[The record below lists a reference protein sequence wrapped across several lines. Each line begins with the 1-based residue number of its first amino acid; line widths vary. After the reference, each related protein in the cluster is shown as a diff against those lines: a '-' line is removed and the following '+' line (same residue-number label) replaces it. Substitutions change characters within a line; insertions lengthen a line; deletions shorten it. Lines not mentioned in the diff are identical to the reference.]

1 MNTQILVLTVIALAG
16 LGVMMIGF
24 DSEVTGQGVQIRI
37 PKETLQ
43 KVAEQNNPPQDMP
56 EIFTT
61 SECVIF
67 REIYWLRK
75 ELNLNLNRFDTV
87 VYYCENAKGVKF

>member
-1 MNTQILVLTVIALAG
+1 MDTHILLLAVIALAG
-16 LGVMMIGF
+16 LGVIMLSF

-43 KVAEQNNPPQDMP
+43 KVMEQNNPPQDMP
-56 EIFTT
+56 EAFTA

-75 ELNLNLNRFDTV
+75 ELNLNLDRFDITA
-87 VYYCENAKGVKF
+87 YYCENAKGVKF